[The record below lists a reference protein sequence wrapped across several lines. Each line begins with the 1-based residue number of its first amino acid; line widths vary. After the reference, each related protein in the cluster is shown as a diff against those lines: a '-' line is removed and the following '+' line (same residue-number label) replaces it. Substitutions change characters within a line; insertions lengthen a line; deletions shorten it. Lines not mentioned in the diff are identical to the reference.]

1 MKRVLILLVLCCY
14 ILCAETPCFSI
25 MDFAKDEKECASR
38 KREDKGKNCCYLEFT
53 AKFNNFNVKLG
64 ECYEMIKG
72 VDEATVKEIFENQI
86 KPNLNGYLDVTFQS
100 YKCSSSSFLKIGF
113 LLLSLILL

>member
-14 ILCAETPCFSI
+14 ILCAETPCISYTN
-25 MDFAKDEKECASR
+25 FAKDEKECASR
-38 KREDKGKNCCYLEFT
+38 KREDKGNNCCYLEFT
-53 AKFNNFNVKLG
+53 ANLNGLQFKLG
-64 ECYEMIKG
+64 QCYEMIKG

-86 KPNLNGYLDVTFQS
+86 KTKIQGYVDITFQS

>member
-1 MKRVLILLVLCCY
+1 
-14 ILCAETPCFSI
+14 
-25 MDFAKDEKECASR
+25 
-38 KREDKGKNCCYLEFT
+38 
-53 AKFNNFNVKLG
+53 
-64 ECYEMIKG
+64 MIKG

-86 KPNLNGYLDVTFQS
+86 KTKIQGYVDITFQS